1 MNKYVCKWN
10 GSFYLGKTSS
20 GKRKKIDFLFYTTR
34 FKAKADTPKSYLRIG
49 YIEVERAFLQKGN
62 TLTLYRIKKGDYAVS
77 TYVDGSF
84 WEQFAKAKLPK
95 EIENILEEK
104 FETLKKR
111 KLR

>member
-1 MNKYVCKWN
+1 MNRYVCKWN
-10 GSFYLGKTSS
+10 GAIYLGKTSS
-20 GKRKKIDFLFYTTR
+20 GNRRKIDFSFYTTR
-34 FKAKADTPKSYLRIG
+34 FKAKADTPKSYVRIG

-95 EIENILEEK
+95 EVENILEEK
-104 FETLKKR
+104 NKTLKGI